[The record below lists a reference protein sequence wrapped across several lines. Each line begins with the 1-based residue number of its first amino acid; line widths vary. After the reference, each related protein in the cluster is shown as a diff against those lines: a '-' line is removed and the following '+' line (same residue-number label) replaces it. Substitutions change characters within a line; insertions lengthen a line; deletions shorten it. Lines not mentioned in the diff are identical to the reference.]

1 MITMENVVGSK
12 EADAKTKLTKKG
24 FEVDVVYEEDTSK
37 DDGIVLKQSID
48 IGKEVK
54 DGSKVTLTV
63 NKIQALKEGII
74 NINLKSLLK
83 YDTKADETANI
94 TDPTVSVSTVNI
106 QVTADGDNVYKED
119 VRKDTE
125 NINITVSGK
134 GTIEVK
140 VFINGIRKVT
150 KQFNLN
156 VDKPVLNI
164 D

>member
-1 MITMENVVGSK
+1 M
-12 EADAKTKLTKKG
+12 
-24 FEVDVVYEEDTSK
+24 
-37 DDGIVLKQSID
+37 KQ
-48 IGKEVK
+48 
-54 DGSKVTLTV
+54 T
-63 NKIQALKEGII
+63 
-74 NINLKSLLK
+74 
-83 YDTKADETANI
+83 NI